1 MSVPSWNL
9 KTMEITYRASSMFG
23 YPHNLY
29 AIAYGSYRSE
39 YITTA
44 SASDL
49 EDQGTLVAAG
59 IAREVLRD

>member
-1 MSVPSWNL
+1 
-9 KTMEITYRASSMFG
+9 MEITYRASSMFG

-29 AIAYGSYRSE
+29 ATAHGSYRSE